1 MALLRNGAHL
11 MQSNGLLL
19 GNVVGSNGVIVG
31 NAAFTSIAAATTMAT
46 VAASL
51 GTSVA
56 LAAVQL
62 QLVRIQKAVERVGA
76 RIDVLLDES
85 REVRSSEIETRID
98 RVIRES
104 RWAIELGRVPEST
117 LEELRGDGHALESYC
132 RSTVRLLGR
141 RVDSL
146 GRGAA
151 KAADRHEVL
160 RREAGHIARDAVNL
174 HAAADCWLGYEL
186 LRAGALGQSDPEYAE
201 LIARSASERTD
212 EWRQR
217 AAEQVA
223 VLQQRLRRIDAAPG
237 KGLSSRTKRAVSDIA
252 GQLAEAVADAI
263 PDVEPPTPTAI
274 EVVGLGAEQRDDLL
288 QELRWRTD
296 DGLVMLLSGVA
307 VPRTKEIGGIDVARG
322 APRAITNRDGF
333 IAIRA
338 ARVVVGIAKDFV
350 EDGSVLLDAPRAD
363 CEVVDYDAKT
373 GAFELGCNGE
383 SVRVEPYER
392 ERRKA
397 PSLVYRRVREAR
409 ELVPL
414 ALTSTGSVGGPDVV
428 EQT

>member
-146 GRGAA
+146 GR
-151 KAADRHEVL
+151 V
-160 RREAGHIARDAVNL
+160 
-174 HAAADCWLGYEL
+174 
-186 LRAGALGQSDPEYAE
+186 
-201 LIARSASERTD
+201 
-212 EWRQR
+212 
-217 AAEQVA
+217 
-223 VLQQRLRRIDAAPG
+223 
-237 KGLSSRTKRAVSDIA
+237 
-252 GQLAEAVADAI
+252 
-263 PDVEPPTPTAI
+263 PPK
-274 EVVGLGAEQRDDLL
+274 
-288 QELRWRTD
+288 
-296 DGLVMLLSGVA
+296 
-307 VPRTKEIGGIDVARG
+307 PRTGTRCC
-322 APRAITNRDGF
+322 
-333 IAIRA
+333 A
-338 ARVVVGIAKDFV
+338 ARPGRSHAM
-350 EDGSVLLDAPRAD
+350 R
-363 CEVVDYDAKT
+363 
-373 GAFELGCNGE
+373 
-383 SVRVEPYER
+383 
-392 ERRKA
+392 
-397 PSLVYRRVREAR
+397 
-409 ELVPL
+409 
-414 ALTSTGSVGGPDVV
+414 
-428 EQT
+428 